1 MMPAIMNLLPLGCS
15 LLAGLAVFLTLT
27 CWQDVWDRIAGRYVA
42 DLMPTIRALN
52 IDASKIP
59 TYLRVW
65 GGLILLA
72 LGTIFVAPPLALP
85 AVFFVYIM
93 PRVYLNLLISR
104 RRVLLRDQLVGATEA
119 LANTS
124 RAGLS
129 LSQGL
134 DMVRK
139 DSPQPLAD
147 ELGTIVRE
155 FEHGL
160 PLHQAIENTKER
172 LNHDSFTLFA
182 ASLLTSLERGG
193 KITEALERI
202 SRSLQEN
209 QRLERKMQSET
220 ASGKRVLM
228 ILAVFPLLF
237 ILLFLVV
244 YPEGTLELIGSLV
257 GQFVLLVV
265 IGLVYISVTWG
276 QRILKLE

>member
-1 MMPAIMNLLPLGCS
+1 MMPAIMKLVPLGSS
-15 LLAGLAVFLTLT
+15 LLAGLAVLLTMMS
-27 CWQDVWDRIAGRYVA
+27 WRDVWDRIANRYVA

-52 IDASKIP
+52 IDEAKIP
-59 TYLRVW
+59 TYLRAW
-65 GGLILLA
+65 GGLMLLA
-72 LGTIFVAPPLALP
+72 LGTTIVAPPLAVA

-93 PRVYLNLLISR
+93 PRAYLKWLISR

-119 LANTS
+119 LANTT

-134 DMVRK
+134 DMVSK
-139 DSPQPLAD
+139 DSPRPLAD

-155 FEHGL
+155 FDHGL

-193 KITEALERI
+193 RITEALERI
-202 SRSLQEN
+202 SKSLQEN
-209 QRLERKMQSET
+209 QRLERKMESET

-244 YPEGTLELIGSLV
+244 FPEGTLQLLATLV
-257 GQFVLLVV
+257 GQIVLLVV
-265 IGLVYISVTWG
+265 IGLVYASVTWG
-276 QRILKLE
+276 QRILTLE